1 MVFAS
6 IREHAST
13 AIFLRAR
20 AEIKNLLREQ
30 RAVLR
35 VQLVS
40 SEHFLY
46 FPLAAIHMKQKMFQK
61 DDVILIAKFK
71 EISGNFILGK
81 LAQSLKRTSSKVKTH
96 LYASDPEDCL
106 IFNYEFTAQVEKHL
120 VIGTVWEVQFTDED
134 FHIDLNQE
142 LYEECLER
150 TRGVEERD
158 MTDVDEE
165 ELEEEQDPRVRTTSS
180 GRILKLPN
188 RFY

>member
-1 MVFAS
+1 MHKTF
-6 IREHAST
+6 
-13 AIFLRAR
+13 
-20 AEIKNLLREQ
+20 
-30 RAVLR
+30 
-35 VQLVS
+35 
-40 SEHFLY
+40 
-46 FPLAAIHMKQKMFQK
+46 
-61 DDVILIAKFK
+61 
-71 EISGNFILGK
+71 
-81 LAQSLKRTSSKVKTH
+81 KRTSPKVKSH

-106 IFNYEFTAQVEKHL
+106 IFNYAQVEKHL
-120 VIGTVWEVQFTDED
+120 VFGAVWKVQFTDED

-188 RFY
+188 RLY

>member
-1 MVFAS
+1 MRGAS
-6 IREHAST
+6 SLESAT
-13 AIFLRAR
+13 
-20 AEIKNLLREQ
+20 REQ
-30 RAVLR
+30 RAL
-35 VQLVS
+35 LILS
-40 SEHFLY
+40 ACSNPYMKILF
-46 FPLAAIHMKQKMFQK
+46 FKIKQKIFLK

-71 EISGNFILGK
+71 EISGPFILGK
-81 LAQSLKRTSSKVKTH
+81 LAQNLKRTSSKVKTH

-120 VIGTVWEVQFTDED
+120 VTGTVWEVQFTDED

-158 MTDVDEE
+158 VTDEGED

-188 RFY
+188 RLY